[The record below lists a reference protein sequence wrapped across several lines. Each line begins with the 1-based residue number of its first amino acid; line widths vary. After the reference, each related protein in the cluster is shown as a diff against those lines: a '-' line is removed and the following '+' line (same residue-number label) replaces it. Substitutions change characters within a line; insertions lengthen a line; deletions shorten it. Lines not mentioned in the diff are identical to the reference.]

1 MHVQGGTA
9 GRRRRKTGWVIR
21 PVRREQCAQPGH
33 VCELVSALL
42 CEGHTE
48 RICLVRSV
56 EGGGGSKERVGGQK
70 TRRRNG
76 RAEQQG
82 WCNPHSLFKPI
93 STFLISSPTL
103 AIAL

>member
-1 MHVQGGTA
+1 MHVQEWTA
-9 GRRRRKTGWVIR
+9 GRRGRKTGWVIR

-56 EGGGGSKERVGGQK
+56 KGGGFEGKGWWPEDETEER
-70 TRRRNG
+70 T
-76 RAEQQG
+76 
-82 WCNPHSLFKPI
+82 S
-93 STFLISSPTL
+93 
-103 AIAL
+103 